1 MSHRITKSFSFDS
14 AHWLPHV
21 SETHKCRR
29 LHGHT
34 YTVILGLEGPLD
46 AEFGWVQDYGQVS
59 WAFAPM
65 LEALDHRCL
74 NEIEGLENPTAEIL
88 AVWIYEGIKPKL
100 PLLVDVTV
108 CETPQASAVYRPE
121 AGTGK

>member
-1 MSHRITKSFSFDS
+1 MPHRITKSFSFDS

-46 AEFGWVQDYGQVS
+46 EKFGWVQDYGEVS

-88 AVWIYEGIKPKL
+88 AAWIFDQIKPKL

-108 CETPQASAVYRPE
+108 CETPQASAVFRP
-121 AGTGK
+121 

>member
-1 MSHRITKSFSFDS
+1 MAHRITKTFTFDS

-21 SETHKCRR
+21 PDTHKCRR

-34 YTVILGLEGPLD
+34 YTVILGLEGALD
-46 AEFGWVQDYGQVS
+46 EKLGWVQDYGEIG
-59 WAFAPM
+59 WAFTPM

-88 AVWIYEGIKPKL
+88 AAWIFHRLKSKL
-100 PLLVDVTV
+100 PLLKDVTV
-108 CETPQASAVYRPE
+108 CETPNTSAVYHS
-121 AGTGK
+121 

>member
-1 MSHRITKSFSFDS
+1 MAHRITKTFSFDS

-21 SETHKCRR
+21 PDTHKCRR

-34 YTVILGLEGPLD
+34 YTVILGLEGTLD
-46 AEFGWVQDYGQVS
+46 EKLGWVQDYGEIG

-74 NEIEGLENPTAEIL
+74 NEIDGLENPTAEIL
-88 AVWIYEGIKPKL
+88 AAWIFQGLKAKL
-100 PLLVDVTV
+100 PLLKDVTV
-108 CETPQASAVYRPE
+108 CETQNTSAVYRP
-121 AGTGK
+121 

>member
-1 MSHRITKSFSFDS
+1 MLHRITKTFSFDS

-21 SETHKCRR
+21 DENHKCRR

-34 YTVILGLEGPLD
+34 YSVILGLEGPLHP
-46 AEFGWVQDYGQVS
+46 EFGWVQDYGEVS

-65 LEALDHRCL
+65 LEALDHQCL

-88 AVWIYEGIKPKL
+88 AAWIYKNLKPKL
-100 PLLVDVTV
+100 PLLKDVTV
-108 CETPQASAVYRPE
+108 CETPNASAVYKP
-121 AGTGK
+121 